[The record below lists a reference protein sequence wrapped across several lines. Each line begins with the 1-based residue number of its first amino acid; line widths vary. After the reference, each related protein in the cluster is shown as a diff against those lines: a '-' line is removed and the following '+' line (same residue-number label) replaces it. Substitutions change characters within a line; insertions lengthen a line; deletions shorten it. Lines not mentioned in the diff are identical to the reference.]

1 VQLSIVVSLSI
12 DVVIPTHDGW
22 ELTEHCLQ
30 LLARQTVAH
39 TAIVADDGSSDGT
52 PAAVRREFPAARV
65 VETGANLGFSV
76 ACNRGAEAGTGEVI
90 VLLNNDVECPVDF
103 LERLVAPLADDA
115 RVGSAAAVLLQPQD
129 ELVDSVGL
137 TADRTLAGFPR
148 HHGRPVAEAGD
159 PVPVLTGPS
168 GAAGGYRRAA
178 WEEVGGLD
186 EGVFFYLED
195 LDLALRLRSTGWEA
209 AAALDARAVHRGAAS
224 IGPRSARQRRQAG
237 FSRAYFLRRYGLL
250 RSTAAA
256 RVLLTEATVVAG
268 DAVLERDLEAL
279 RGRIAGWREAAN
291 RPRSPAPPTEAIE
304 RSIGLRES
312 LRLRRSAV
320 GAP

>member
-1 VQLSIVVSLSI
+1 VSVSV

-22 ELTEHCLQ
+22 ELTERCLQ
-30 LLARQTVAH
+30 QLARQTVAH
-39 TAIVADDGSSDGT
+39 TVIVVDDGSSDGT
-52 PAAVRREFPAARV
+52 AASVRQEFPSARV

-76 ACNRGAEAGTGEVI
+76 ACNRGAQAGSGEVI
-90 VLLNNDVECPVDF
+90 VLLNNDVECPADF
-103 LERLVAPLADDA
+103 LERLVAPLAADA
-115 RVGSAAAVLLQPQD
+115 RVGAVAAVLVQPEN

-137 TADRTLAGFPR
+137 TADRTLAGYPR
-148 HHGRPVAEAGD
+148 HHGRPIADARK
-159 PVPVLTGPS
+159 PTPVLTGPS
-168 GAAGGYRRAA
+168 GGAGAYRRAA

-195 LDLALRLRSTGWEA
+195 LDLALRLRSAGWESA
-209 AAALDARAVHRGAAS
+209 VALGARAVHRGAAS

-279 RGRIAGWREAAN
+279 RGRIAGWRAAAN
-291 RPRSPAPPTEAIE
+291 RPRTPAPPTEAIE
-304 RSIGLRES
+304 HSIGLRES

-320 GAP
+320 AAP